1 LKQPHRRFPRQLLKL
16 AIGLGLLAMPFAVVL
31 GAEDGPMPADKL
43 RRHKAFARGV
53 LFAGGAVAASASIAL
68 YLFDRRAKP
77 RPTGLEE

>member
-1 LKQPHRRFPRQLLKL
+1 LKKTRRSVPRQLLKL
-16 AIGLGLLAMPFAVVL
+16 AIGLGLLAMPFAVIL
-31 GAEDGPMPADKL
+31 AAEDGPMPAPEL

-53 LFAGGAVAASASIAL
+53 LFAGGAVAASASIGL